1 MVLEISRI
9 SMVGNELPL
18 DDPFL
23 SRPFRVPAEEPPTKN
38 SVKIACLTNVDRPC
52 PEWTG

>member
-1 MVLEISRI
+1 MFVGISRNCL
-9 SMVGNELPL
+9 VGNKLPS

-23 SRPFRVPAEEPPTKN
+23 SRPFRVPTEEPPAKN

-52 PEWTG
+52 PELTG